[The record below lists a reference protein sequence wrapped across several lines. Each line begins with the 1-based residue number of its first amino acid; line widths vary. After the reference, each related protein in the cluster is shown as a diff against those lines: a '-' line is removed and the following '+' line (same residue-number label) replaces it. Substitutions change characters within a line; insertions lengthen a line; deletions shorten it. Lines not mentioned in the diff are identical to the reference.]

1 MADFRSEPSAVP
13 SPGEY
18 RDAVQPQHPE
28 ARPPGR
34 EAVPPGGPGRRPPG
48 GGWNGAQLEW
58 HGTRPAAGHANGA
71 QPHRPGTRP
80 PGGGWNGARPYRPGM
95 RPPGW
100 DAVLPHRPGMRPPG
114 RDTVLPPGPGMRPPG
129 GGWNAARPYRPGMR
143 PPGRDTVLPPG
154 PGMRPPGGGWNA
166 ARPYRPGM
174 RPPDRDTVLP
184 PGPGMRPPG
193 GGWNAARPRRRGT
206 RLPGRQAV
214 QPQPPSGNILARVWQ
229 KNRALLVNAGSLYA
243 STIINS
249 VLGFA
254 FWALAAHVFTTSEV
268 GFGSAAISAMG
279 VLSTIGMF
287 GLNTLLI
294 GELPK
299 RESKGG
305 LIWAALLTA
314 GAGSFILGLG
324 FALVVRLSGG
334 SFSNIGSDPQQFVV
348 FVGGVTII
356 GMSLVFDEATIGM
369 LQGRLQLWR
378 NFIFVITKLLLLPV
392 AAFFLHDKFGAGIVA
407 SWVAGAVLSIG
418 IIALQLLITGK
429 HVFPR
434 PDWGALKAL
443 RGLTLI
449 HNWLNLAISVPWMI
463 LPVLVTITVGPKA
476 NAAFYIAWMLSGFLR
491 IIPIHL
497 ATVLFAVA
505 SEDMRTLGPQL
516 RFSLRAS
523 MLIGIPAMLT
533 LCLGSQLLLT
543 LFGASYA
550 KMGVIPLI
558 LLSLGYLPSVF
569 TVHYITVCRATG
581 RISRAARILTFTAC
595 LQIAAAVIGGKEAG
609 LVGFGLGVLAVG
621 VLEGLITAPSVLRA
635 ARSFNRTRRA
645 HHWMEVD
652 RGESVYRRYRREY
665 I

>member
-1 MADFRSEPSAVP
+1 M
-13 SPGEY
+13 
-18 RDAVQPQHPE
+18 
-28 ARPPGR
+28 
-34 EAVPPGGPGRRPPG
+34 
-48 GGWNGAQLEW
+48 
-58 HGTRPAAGHANGA
+58 
-71 QPHRPGTRP
+71 RP

-95 RPPGW
+95 RPPG
-100 DAVLPHRPGMRPPG
+100 
-114 RDTVLPPGPGMRPPG
+114 RDSMLPPGPGMRPPG
-129 GGWNAARPYRPGMR
+129 GGWNG
-143 PPGRDTVLPPG
+143 
-154 PGMRPPGGGWNA
+154 
-166 ARPYRPGM
+166 
-174 RPPDRDTVLP
+174 
-184 PGPGMRPPG
+184 
-193 GGWNAARPRRRGT
+193 ARPRQPGT

-229 KNRALLVNAGSLYA
+229 KNKALLVNAGSLYA

-356 GMSLVFDEATIGM
+356 RMSLVFDEATIGM

-443 RGLTLI
+443 RGLTLT

-581 RISRAARILTFTAC
+581 RISRAARILLLSPHAFR
-595 LQIAAAVIGGKEAG
+595 IAAAVIGGKEAG

>member
-174 RPPDRDTVLP
+174 RPPGRDTVLP

-299 RESKGG
+299 REYKGG

-369 LQGRLQLWR
+369 LRGRLQLWR
-378 NFIFVITKLLLLPV
+378 NFIFVITKLVLLPV

-476 NAAFYIAWMLSGFLR
+476 NAAFYVAWMLSGFLR
-491 IIPIHL
+491 VIPIHL
-497 ATVLFAVA
+497 ATVLFAIS
-505 SEDMRTLGPQL
+505 SENMEELAPKL
-516 RFSLRAS
+516 RFSLRTS
-523 MLIGIPAMLT
+523 MLIGTPAVVV
-533 LCLGSQLLLT
+533 LCARVAADPVALRRQLRADRNDICHPAQPWVPAERAQGALHCGMPGAGSDGPRGQGPDGHR
-543 LFGASYA
+543 FPRAS
-550 KMGVIPLI
+550 
-558 LLSLGYLPSVF
+558 
-569 TVHYITVCRATG
+569 
-581 RISRAARILTFTAC
+581 
-595 LQIAAAVIGGKEAG
+595 AAVIGGKEAG
-609 LVGFGLGVLAVG
+609 LTGFGLGLLAASL
-621 VLEGLITAPSVLRA
+621 LEGVITAPAVLRA
-635 ARSFNRTRRA
+635 ARASGLQRRA
-645 HHWMEVD
+645 HHWVEIN
-652 RGESVYRRYRREY
+652 RGESEYRRYRKEY